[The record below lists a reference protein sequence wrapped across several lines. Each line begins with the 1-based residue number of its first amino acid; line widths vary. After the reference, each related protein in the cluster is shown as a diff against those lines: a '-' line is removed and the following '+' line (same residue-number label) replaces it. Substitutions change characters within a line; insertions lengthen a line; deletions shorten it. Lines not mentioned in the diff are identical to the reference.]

1 MKSIPNRI
9 GSLLSSHTAATAI
22 IQTLVVRIFILAIN
36 MGTGIIT
43 ARFLGP
49 EGRGEQAAML
59 LWPQFLAYTITL
71 GLPKSLLYNLKKHPE
86 EKSELFAAALLMGTG
101 LGMVASLIG
110 IIFMPQ
116 WLSQYSP
123 SVIRYAQW
131 FMVTAPLALLGV
143 TFTAAFES
151 EEEFTIANQTR
162 YLVPLTT
169 LAALGVL
176 ILIRA
181 VTPFNVA
188 LAYVVPGL
196 PIFIWMLTRLWNRF
210 RPRWRRLGESFKC
223 LTSYGLRS
231 YGIDLLGALSGQ
243 IGSAL
248 VVGLLSAT
256 SMGLYTVAL
265 SLSRLLNMFEDA
277 IVTVLLPKAVARPVE
292 EVVALTGRAVRVS
305 TFLTLLCIIPLML
318 LCPVI
323 LSLLYGS
330 EFMGAVP
337 VFRILL
343 IEIML
348 NGMTWVLAQAF
359 MASGQPGTV
368 TLLQGVGLGLT
379 VPLML
384 VLIPKYQ
391 LVGAGLSLLGSTL
404 ARFVFI
410 LVSFPLVLKISPP
423 GLLITREDWRYLK
436 QIIHSNT

>member
-9 GSLLSSHTAATAI
+9 GSLLSSHTAASAT
-22 IQTLVVRIFILAIN
+22 IQTLVVRIFIIVIN

-101 LGMVASLIG
+101 LGMVATLVG
-110 IIFMPQ
+110 IMFMPQ

-123 SVIRYAQW
+123 EVIRYAQW

-143 TFTAAFES
+143 TFMAAFES
-151 EEEFTIANQTR
+151 QEEFTIANQVR
-162 YLVPLTT
+162 YLGPIGTLTT
-169 LAALGVL
+169 LVVL
-176 ILIRA
+176 ILTRA

-188 LAYVVPGL
+188 LAYALPSVP
-196 PIFIWMLTRLWNRF
+196 IQIWMLTRLWNRF
-210 RPRWRRLGESFKC
+210 RPRWRGLGESLKW

-243 IGSAL
+243 IGSVL
-248 VVGLLSAT
+248 VVGLLTAT

-265 SLSRLLNMFEDA
+265 SLSRMLNMFEDA
-277 IVTVLLPKAVARPVE
+277 IVTVLLPKAAARPIE
-292 EVVALTGRAVRVS
+292 EVVALTGRAVRIS

-318 LCPVI
+318 LCPVL

-423 GLLITREDWRYLK
+423 RLLITLKDWRYLK